1 MWYVILQLCVRCV
14 LVLLMHENVIL
25 PPPVYLLFTSHAAAH
40 EHTHAQEDIRVL
52 ADHFLLDWNWHCLLW
67 KSSQD
72 CVRRDTELDKKKKG
86 GGEKRRKV
94 GEGQQ
99 GRGGVRGVMD
109 GRINSGEGM
118 RKERTRRCDMMGE
131 GETWGERRCSD
142 SVSTGVWNRPDIWSV
157 CLCVCKRDYKSWRP
171 APFLLHTQEKTK
183 TLLVGPRWF
192 FQGQKVTHPTS
203 TVQPIQTYTSTQ
215 TT

>member
-1 MWYVILQLCVRCV
+1 MVRNSAAVCQMCSCASDAWKCNFTSSGLPSFHV
-14 LVLLMHENVIL
+14 ARHCTWTHERTGRHPCPRWPFSAGLKLALFTLEIL
-25 PPPVYLLFTSHAAAH
+25 PRLC
-40 EHTHAQEDIRVL
+40 EM
-52 ADHFLLDWNWHCLLW
+52 WH
-67 KSSQD
+67 
-72 CVRRDTELDKKKKG
+72 RAGEEKKG
-86 GGEKRRKV
+86 EGEKRRNV

-183 TLLVGPRWF
+183 TLLVWLRWF